1 MEQLTRTL
9 VFIGVAAV
17 VSLAAVFV
25 TWPAAETV
33 GGESVVGQPLFPKF
47 DDPQA
52 ARRLEIVTFDENTS
66 ELRDFQVAQVNGL
79 WVIPSEG
86 DYPADAAQQMGDAAA
101 SLLGLEIVGIA
112 SESARDHAELGVIEP
127 NKTKLSVGDK
137 DVGTMIVLKDSK
149 NDDLVRLIV
158 GKEVEGE
165 SELRFVRKP
174 DQEVVYVSK
183 IDLSKFPTQFDK
195 WIEKD
200 LLKLNTFD
208 VARVTLKDYSVVP
221 GQRGFSYSGRM
232 EAAADWNAEKSAWE
246 LDEFKVFSRPNQEWV
261 SAPLGDYEELNSQKL
276 NDLKTALDDLQ
287 IVDVVKKPAGLSEG
301 LKAGADILGERDLME
316 SLMLFG
322 FLPARPPG
330 AEKLEIVAS
339 NGEVAV
345 DTKDGVQYILRF
357 GNVSGAQEQSGE
369 KSADDELKLNRYLF
383 VTAQLS
389 PHTLV
394 EPTYEPEPAG
404 PAPAA
409 DAPLSGDPAAAEPA
423 AGDSAKTDGAKT
435 DAAQIENAGS
445 DPAAGDAA
453 KPADPQAVERDRIK
467 RENDRKR
474 NDYNEKRK
482 KAVARVAELNARFA
496 DWYYVISEDVY
507 KKIHLGRSDIIREDS
522 EARVAGFDVDAFR
535 KLESDGVEKTTPVES
550 APAAPMTP
558 NLPPFN

>member
-17 VSLAAVFV
+17 ISLAAVYV

-33 GGESVVGQPLFPKF
+33 GRESNVGQPLFPKF

-66 ELRDFQVAQVNGL
+66 ELREFQVAQKNGL

-112 SESARDHAELGVIEP
+112 SESARDHAQLGVVEP
-127 NKTKLSVGDK
+127 NKAKLSVGDK
-137 DVGTMIVLKDSK
+137 NVGTLIVLQDSQ

-158 GKEVEGE
+158 GEPVEGN

-183 IDLSKFPTQFDK
+183 IDLEKFPTQFDK

-232 EAAADWNAEKSAWE
+232 EATANWNAESSNWE
-246 LDEFKVFSRPNQEWV
+246 MDEFKVFSRPNQQWV

-276 NDLKTALDDLQ
+276 NDLKTALDDLK
-287 IVDVVKKPAGLSEG
+287 IVDVVKKPAGLSES
-301 LKAGADILGERDLME
+301 LKSGADILGERDLME

-330 AEKLEIVAS
+330 AEQLEIVAS
-339 NGEVAV
+339 NGEVVV

-357 GNVSGAQEQSGE
+357 GNVSGAEEQSGD
-369 KSADDELKLNRYLF
+369 KSENSELKLNRYLF

-389 PHTLV
+389 PNTLQ

-404 PAPAA
+404 PAAPAA
-409 DAPLSGDPAAAEPA
+409 DAPKSDDPAAEPA
-423 AGDSAKTDGAKT
+423 AGETAPPT
-435 DAAQIENAGS
+435 
-445 DPAAGDAA
+445 
-453 KPADPQAVERDRIK
+453 DPQAVERDRIK

-507 KKIHLGRSDIIREDS
+507 KKIHLGRSDIIKEGAT
-522 EARVAGFDVDAFR
+522 ARDAGFDVDAFR
-535 KLESDGVEKTTPVES
+535 KLETDGIEKTTPTATTPES
-550 APAAPMTP
+550 PMTP
-558 NLPPFN
+558 TNFPPFN